1 MKKSDIVIGQEYAYS
16 TYESGRK
23 DRVRV
28 LGEARVQQ
36 GWGYRAKTISGSR
49 ILLLE
54 NATGEPKKRKDPQT
68 GEEVDFIVDTA
79 NRNIREL
86 WAPYWEREVAAAK
99 ARRDSVARRR
109 SDKAERAS
117 MLLDL
122 IPALR
127 HSGFLDVTGDVRDL
141 ETKKAIEAVDE
152 QILHQEG
159 EGVWARTILT
169 APLAPALSAFVEHGK
184 PIGIEANALLR
195 ILDGRNVR

>member
-16 TYESGRK
+16 TYEGGRK

-28 LGEARVQQ
+28 LGEAQVKQ
-36 GWGYRAKTISGSR
+36 GWGYRAKTITGSR

-54 NATGEPKKRKDPQT
+54 NATGEAKRRKDPET

-79 NRNIREL
+79 NRNIREE
-86 WAPYWEREVAAAK
+86 WAPYWEREVAAA
-99 ARRDSVARRR
+99 ARRR
-109 SDKAERAS
+109 EQVRSRRDGKAERAS

-127 HSGFLDVTGDVRDL
+127 HAGFFDVEGDIRDL
-141 ETKKAIEAVDE
+141 ETQRAIEAIDD
-152 QILHQEG
+152 QILHKQG
-159 EGVWARTILT
+159 EGVFARTILT
-169 APLAPALSAFVEHGK
+169 APLAPALSSFVEHGK

-195 ILDGRNVR
+195 ILAGRHVR